1 MVYAAAFAHG
11 SGKAQMSRVS
21 PFQRELRTPM
31 RRLTLPLL
39 ASLILTSAASA
50 ETSAP
55 VSSDQLLDDAKASVK
70 DISTEEL
77 AALIEEN
84 PDVAVIDIRTLR
96 ETWLVNGE
104 IDAPRHLS
112 IPRGWLEFRI
122 EAAVPDRDTPVV
134 VYCGTNQRSPLAAE
148 TLARMGY
155 TKVRNYAEG
164 FGAWQE
170 AGLPTA
176 SPAPAPTSMLYR
188 LPEKVA
194 DGVWSAIGATAPPT
208 YENSGH
214 NNNLSFIVTDEGVVV
229 INAGDNYLL
238 ARALH
243 DEIKKVTDQ
252 PVRYVV
258 LENGQGH
265 AMLGSNYWK
274 EQGAAIIAHADA
286 AAEIEAHGAEILDR
300 MLQGRRDKGSYT
312 EVVMPDQTFDDEM
325 ILGLGGQRIE
335 IRRLGPAH
343 SPGDISVWLPEQKLI
358 IAGDL
363 AFHQRLLPVFED
375 TDTAGWIETWD
386 AFEALGAEVVIP
398 GHGDPTNMAEVTKY
412 TKDYL
417 VDLREQI
424 SEIIDAGGDLNQA
437 YKIDQSAY
445 RHLDTFD
452 ELARRTAGRVFR
464 QMEFEF

>member
-1 MVYAAAFAHG
+1 
-11 SGKAQMSRVS
+11 
-21 PFQRELRTPM
+21 
-31 RRLTLPLL
+31 
-39 ASLILTSAASA
+39 
-50 ETSAP
+50 
-55 VSSDQLLDDAKASVK
+55 
-70 DISTEEL
+70 
-77 AALIEEN
+77 
-84 PDVAVIDIRTLR
+84 
-96 ETWLVNGE
+96 
-104 IDAPRHLS
+104 
-112 IPRGWLEFRI
+112 
-122 EAAVPDRDTPVV
+122 
-134 VYCGTNQRSPLAAE
+134 
-148 TLARMGY
+148 MGY
-155 TKVRNYAEG
+155 TKVSNYAEG
-164 FGAWQE
+164 FGAWQD
-170 AGLPTA
+170 AGLPTE
-176 SPAPAPTSMLYR
+176 SPDPAPTSMLYR
-188 LPEKVA
+188 LPEQVA

-229 INAGDNYLL
+229 VNAGDNYLL

-243 DEIKKVTDQ
+243 DEIKKITDQ

-300 MLQGRRDKGSYT
+300 MQRGRRDKATDT
-312 EVVMPDQTFDDEM
+312 EVVTPDQTFEDEM
-325 ILGLGGQRIE
+325 ILELGGQRIE
-335 IRRLGPAH
+335 IRKLGPAH
-343 SPGDISVWLPEQKLI
+343 SPGDISVWLPDKKLV

-363 AFHQRLLPVFED
+363 AFHQRMLPVFED

-398 GHGDPTNMAEVTKY
+398 GHGDPTDMAEVTKY

-424 SEIIDAGGDLNQA
+424 SEVIDAGGDLNQA
-437 YKIDQSAY
+437 YEIDQSAY

-452 ELARRTAGRVFR
+452 ELARRNAGRVFR
-464 QMEFEF
+464 QMEFDF